1 MYDCD
6 CGPIENAYVRV
17 CVAVINFAVT
27 VTGRLSYQSR
37 LYIVLIHT
45 AIEKNATTGLYP
57 SIILRSLAKLFLV
70 RNRVYDTQANRCCTR
85 MGACLCV
92 CVSALVVGPAIEATS
107 WLVNLETE
115 KCSIPHFAVTAFWVD
130 IAPEFRMRYFSTHV
144 LAFGALYRT
153 YIWRSFDDMLQ
164 VHPNS
169 CFVYFLSFFF

>member
-1 MYDCD
+1 MLDRITCESYFFLSLNTLELLYVTIGTTFYAMYDCD

-107 WLVNLETE
+107 
-115 KCSIPHFAVTAFWVD
+115 
-130 IAPEFRMRYFSTHV
+130 
-144 LAFGALYRT
+144 
-153 YIWRSFDDMLQ
+153 
-164 VHPNS
+164 
-169 CFVYFLSFFF
+169 